1 MLGQAL
7 PLKRVGAVTMP
18 LLRLKIAEATGHKA
32 SVFCASRSAQSQR
45 KAFNALKDMFHL
57 KEKITNRSVKLDYF

>member
-1 MLGQAL
+1 
-7 PLKRVGAVTMP
+7 MP

-45 KAFNALKDMFHL
+45 QPRRKAFNALKDMFHL
-57 KEKITNRSVKLDYF
+57 KEKITNRSVKHDYF